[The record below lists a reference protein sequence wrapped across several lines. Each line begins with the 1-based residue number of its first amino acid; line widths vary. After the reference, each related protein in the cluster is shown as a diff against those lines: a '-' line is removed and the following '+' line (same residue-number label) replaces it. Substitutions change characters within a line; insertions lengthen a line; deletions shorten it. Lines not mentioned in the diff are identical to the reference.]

1 MKKSRKKVVLK
12 FYITRI
18 NIIIIICFN
27 VDIFEDFP
35 AAPCDK
41 YIALDPWN
49 IFDLKMFA
57 WIN

>member
-49 IFDLKMFA
+49 IFD
-57 WIN
+57 